1 MVQEEKYNL
10 ITISSENELS
20 NILINEEVVVKN
32 NLIADCGNLSQ
43 TEIENQLTELEKI
56 SLTLAEQEKTFV
68 VVHPSLPT
76 DEWDEFILIPTIHE
90 AKEYIFMEELTRDF

>member
-20 NILINEEVVVKN
+20 DILINEEVVVKN
-32 NLIADCGNLSQ
+32 NLIADCSNLSQ
-43 TEIENQLTELEKI
+43 TEIESQLTELEKI